1 MINWPFHANARTDHT
16 GSPRLGGKAFSAAG
30 WITRSGRRFFQ
41 ETRHRQPADSRDAFA
56 PRKSFRHRAAR
67 LRSSGRQRLQDSGRA
82 DSIPPVMLDLSQYQ
96 SIGEALRDALD
107 QYSNEVCLIEAD
119 RDREKE
125 RLTYRD
131 FKQRA
136 HPLAR
141 ALQEANLSAGSR
153 ASIIMTNQSK
163 WLISAYAIFFSGGVL
178 VPLDYKLTPDE
189 QWQLLKHSNATVLI
203 TEYPIWRQLS
213 VSAGRA
219 AATNVQTVLVT
230 EAPAKA
236 DLGGAQRW
244 EEFRGAE
251 EPVFIPRKR
260 KDIASIVY
268 SSGTGGRPK
277 GCMMTHENY
286 LEQCV
291 ALTSVYPFWPGVR
304 YLSILPTNHAIDF
317 MVGFFGPFTC
327 GACVVHLRT
336 LRPEFV
342 REAFMRYKITY
353 VSLVPLVL
361 KNLQKGLEAKFAE
374 LPPRKR
380 KVFNALVAVNKSLTK
395 SHPRLWL
402 SRRLLKQVHAAFGGE
417 LQAIIVGGAFTE
429 PQTLQ
434 FFYDLGIPVANG
446 YGLTEAGTAITVND
460 LKPFRA
466 DTVGKPLPGM
476 EVKIADPSPNGIG
489 EVCVRSKTVMSGYL
503 NEPELTAETIVD
515 GWLRTGDLGKFDA
528 QGHLRLSGRK
538 KNMIVTE
545 EGKNIYPEDI
555 EAAFESL
562 PVKEFCVFA
571 ANYIWLQRSMVGE
584 QLVLVLHL
592 EEGQT
597 LTEELRREISARNS
611 RLLNYKRVHGLVLVN
626 EDFPRTASLKIKRN
640 ILAERLAQSDRASAI
655 LPL

>member
-1 MINWPFHANARTDHT
+1 
-16 GSPRLGGKAFSAAG
+16 
-30 WITRSGRRFFQ
+30 
-41 ETRHRQPADSRDAFA
+41 
-56 PRKSFRHRAAR
+56 
-67 LRSSGRQRLQDSGRA
+67 
-82 DSIPPVMLDLSQYQ
+82 MLALSKYS
-96 SIGEALRDALD
+96 SIGAALKGAVDRYA
-107 QYSNEVCLIEAD
+107 NEVCLIEAD
-119 RDREKE
+119 RDKEKA
-125 RLTYRD
+125 RLTYRE
-131 FKQRA
+131 FNA
-136 HPLAR
+136 LALPLAKSMQD
-141 ALQEANLSAGSR
+141 AGFSAADR
-153 ASIIMTNQSK
+153 ASIVMTNQSK
-163 WLISAYAIFFSGGVL
+163 WLISAFAIFYSGGVL
-178 VPLDYKLTPDE
+178 VPLDYKLTPAE
-189 QWQLLKHSNATVLI
+189 HWLLLQHSGAKILV
-203 TEYPIWRQLS
+203 TEYPIWRQLAT
-213 VSAGRA
+213 SAGRA
-219 AATNVQTVLVT
+219 AATKLQTILVT
-230 EAPAKA
+230 EAPPNA
-236 DLGGAQRW
+236 DLSGAHRW
-244 EEFRGAE
+244 EEFRKDDA
-251 EPVFIPRKR
+251 PTFMPRER
-260 KDIASIVY
+260 KAVASIVY

-291 ALTSVYPFWPGVR
+291 GLTSLYPFWPGVR

-342 REAFMRYKITY
+342 RDAFTRYKINY

-361 KNLQKGLEAKFAE
+361 KNLQKGLQAKFDE
-374 LPPRKR
+374 LPSDKR
-380 KVFNALVAVNKSLTK
+380 KVFNFLVGINKALTK

-402 SRRLLKQVHAAFGGE
+402 SRCLLKQVHTAFGGE

-434 FFYDLGIPVANG
+434 FFYGLGIPVANG

-476 EVKIADPSPNGIG
+476 EVKIVDPSADGVG
-489 EVCVRSKTVMSGYL
+489 EVYVRSKTIMSGYL
-503 NEPELTAETIVD
+503 KEPELTAEAIVD
-515 GWLRTGDLGKFDA
+515 GWLHTGDLGKFDA
-528 QGHLRLSGRK
+528 QGHLHLSGRK

-571 ANYIWLQRSMVGE
+571 ANYIWPKRSMVGE
-584 QLVLVLHL
+584 QLIIAIHV
-592 EEGQT
+592 ENGQQFT
-597 LTEELRREISARNS
+597 DALKQDIIQRNN
-611 RLLNYKRVHGLVLVN
+611 RLLNYKRIHGVVLFD

-640 ILAERLAQSDRASAI
+640 ELAERLAKLDRDRAI